1 MPRVIQLLWIELVA
15 KLAAGLVLLA
25 IPMTAIKVL
34 GLPRPP
40 TAFWPR
46 LLGGVLLG
54 LSAATFM
61 DTTVRLGHGLSL
73 GGSFVIN
80 LISAATLGTMLFLK
94 QGPETRRGRA
104 ILWALT
110 AALAGLG
117 LIEIAYI

>member
-1 MPRVIQLLWIELVA
+1 MIQLLWIELVA
-15 KLAAGLVLLA
+15 KLAAGLVLLV
-25 IPMTAIKVL
+25 IPLTAIKVL

-80 LISAATLGTMLFLK
+80 LASGLTLGAMLFLK
-94 QGPETRRGRA
+94 QGPDTRRGRA
-104 ILWALT
+104 ILWLIAGTLL
-110 AALAGLG
+110 ALALV
-117 LIEIAYI
+117 EIAYI

>member
-1 MPRVIQLLWIELVA
+1 M
-15 KLAAGLVLLA
+15 
-25 IPMTAIKVL
+25 L

-54 LSAATFM
+54 LAAATFM
-61 DTTVRLGHGLSL
+61 DTTGRLGHGLSL

-80 LISAATLGTMLFLK
+80 LISGTTLGTMLFLK

-104 ILWALT
+104 VSWTLTVALV
-110 AALAGLG
+110 GLG

>member
-1 MPRVIQLLWIELVA
+1 MIQLLWIELVA
-15 KLAAGLVLLA
+15 KLAVGLVLLA
-25 IPMTAIKVL
+25 VPLTAIKVL

-54 LSAATFM
+54 LAAATFM

-80 LISAATLGTMLFLK
+80 LITGLTLGTMLFLN
-94 QGPETRRGRA
+94 QGPDTRRGRA
-104 ILWALT
+104 ILWSLTVALI
-110 AALAGLG
+110 ALS

>member
-1 MPRVIQLLWIELVA
+1 MIQLLWIELVA
-15 KLAAGLVLLA
+15 KLAVGLVLLVV
-25 IPMTAIKVL
+25 PLTAIKVL

-46 LLGGVLLG
+46 LLGGVLVG

-73 GGSFVIN
+73 GGAFVIN
-80 LISAATLGTMLFLK
+80 LALGLTLGTMLYLK

-104 ILWALT
+104 ILWAVT
-110 AALAGLG
+110 AVLLVLALV
-117 LIEIAYI
+117 EIAYI